1 MTKNDLHEFI
11 KSCMSQEK
19 NIALTEN
26 DFTLP
31 FNYVGLDSLTIVVLL
46 CEIED
51 HFGCDVTLENIDFG
65 YVDTLEK
72 LENYF
77 CEGDND

>member
-11 KSCMSQEK
+11 KSCMSREK
-19 NIALTEN
+19 KIALTDN

-51 HFGCDVTLENIDFG
+51 HFACNVSLETIDFG

-72 LENYF
+72 LEEYF
-77 CEGDND
+77 VGGEND